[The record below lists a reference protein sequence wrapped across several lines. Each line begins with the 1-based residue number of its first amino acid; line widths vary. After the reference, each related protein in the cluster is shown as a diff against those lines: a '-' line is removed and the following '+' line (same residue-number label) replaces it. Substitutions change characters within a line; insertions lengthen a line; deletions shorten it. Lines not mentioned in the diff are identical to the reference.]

1 MIHHIRGKIDG
12 TIDGGIVVE
21 ANGIGY
27 EVFVPDNSSLYLRKN
42 GEEVK
47 VLTFMIVKEDDVKL
61 YGFSDR
67 ESLELFRKL
76 LTVSGVGAKG
86 AMALLSAMPV
96 ADLKQAIAFDDAAML
111 TRANGIGKK
120 IAQRI
125 CLELKDKLGE
135 MSAAAGVTLAE
146 VSAGGEKAMAV
157 DGLIALGYSRSEAS
171 AALAGAE
178 DGLTTEE
185 YIKKALKKLF

>member
-27 EVFVPDNSSLYLRKN
+27 EVFLPDNSPLYLKKGN
-42 GEEVK
+42 EEVK
-47 VLTFMIVKEDDVKL
+47 VLTVMIVKEDDVKL
-61 YGFSDR
+61 YGFSDK
-67 ESLELFRKL
+67 ESLTVFRKL

-96 ADLKQAIAFDDAAML
+96 NDLKQAIAFDDAATL

-125 CLELKDKLGE
+125 CLELKDKLGDI
-135 MSAAAGVTLAE
+135 SAAVGVTLADIS
-146 VSAGGEKAMAV
+146 SADEKGMAV
-157 DGLIALGYSRSEAS
+157 DALMALGYSRRVTSCSWAMRSRS
-171 AALAGAE
+171 ARSAMVS
-178 DGLTTEE
+178 
-185 YIKKALKKLF
+185 

>member
-27 EVFVPDNSSLYLRKN
+27 EVFVPDNSSLYLHKN

-47 VLTFMIVKEDDVKL
+47 VLTVMIVKEDDVKL

-135 MSAAAGVTLAE
+135 LSATAGATLAE
-146 VSAGGEKAMAV
+146 VCVGGEKAMAV

>member
-27 EVFVPDNSSLYLRKN
+27 EVFVSDNSSLYLHKN

-47 VLTFMIVKEDDVKL
+47 VLTVMIVKEDDVKL

-135 MSAAAGVTLAE
+135 LSATAGATLAE

>member
-1 MIHHIRGKIDG
+1 MIHHIRGTIDG

-21 ANGIGY
+21 AGGIGY
-27 EVFVPDNSSLYLRKN
+27 EVFVPDNSPLYLKKTN
-42 GEEVK
+42 EQVK
-47 VLTFMIVKEDDVKL
+47 VLTAMIVKEDDVKL
-61 YGFSDR
+61 YGFSDK
-67 ESLELFRKL
+67 ESLALFRRL

-86 AMALLSAMPV
+86 AMALLSAMPTD
-96 ADLKQAIAFDDAAML
+96 DLKRAIAFDDAATL

-125 CLELKDKLGE
+125 CLELKEKLGDI
-135 MSAAAGVTLAE
+135 SVTAGVTLAE
-146 VSAGGEKAMAV
+146 VAAVDEKAMAV
-157 DGLIALGYSRSEAS
+157 DGLVALGYSRSEAS

-178 DGLTTEE
+178 EGLTTED

>member
-27 EVFVPDNSSLYLRKN
+27 EVFIPDNSPLYLKKGN
-42 GEEVK
+42 EEVK
-47 VLTFMIVKEDDVKL
+47 VLTAMIVKEDDVKL
-61 YGFSDR
+61 YGFSDK
-67 ESLELFRKL
+67 ESMTVFRKL

-96 ADLKQAIAFDDAAML
+96 NDLKQAIAFDDAATL

-125 CLELKDKLGE
+125 CLELADGGKIYMDCNLQKPK
-135 MSAAAGVTLAE
+135 AAPVTVSFDGVLDA
-146 VSAGGEKAMAV
+146 KAMRGRVGRIVSCNAN
-157 DGLIALGYSRSEAS
+157 YE
-171 AALAGAE
+171 
-178 DGLTTEE
+178 
-185 YIKKALKKLF
+185 

>member
-1 MIHHIRGKIDG
+1 MIHHIRGRIDG

-27 EVFVPDNSSLYLRKN
+27 EVFVPDNSELYLKKGN
-42 GEEVK
+42 EEVK
-47 VLTFMIVKEDDVKL
+47 VLTVMIVKEDDVKL
-61 YGFSDR
+61 YGFSDK
-67 ESLELFRKL
+67 ETMALFRKL

-96 ADLKQAIAFDDAAML
+96 NDLKQAIAFDDAATL

-125 CLELKDKLGE
+125 CLELKDKLGDI
-135 MSAAAGVTLAE
+135 SA
-146 VSAGGEKAMAV
+146 SAGITMADIKAADEKGTAV
-157 DGLIALGYSRSEAS
+157 DALMALGYSRSEAS
-171 AALAGAE
+171 AALGGVE

>member
-47 VLTFMIVKEDDVKL
+47 VLTIMIVKEDDVKL

-135 MSAAAGVTLAE
+135 LSAAAGVTLAE

>member
-1 MIHHIRGKIDG
+1 MIHHIRGTVEG

-27 EVFVPDNSSLYLRKN
+27 EVFVPDNSPLYLKKS

-47 VLTFMIVKEDDVKL
+47 VLTAMIVKEDDVKL

-67 ESLELFRKL
+67 ESLLLFRKL

-96 ADLKQAIAFDDAAML
+96 DNLKQAIAFDDAATL

-125 CLELKDKLGE
+125 CLELKEKLGDI
-135 MSAAAGVTLAE
+135 SAAATAALAE
-146 VSAGGEKAMAV
+146 VAAADEKAMAV
-157 DGLIALGYSRSEAS
+157 DGLVALGYSRSEAA

-178 DGLTTEE
+178 DGLTTED
-185 YIKKALKKLF
+185 YIKRALKKLF

>member
-1 MIHHIRGKIDG
+1 MIHHIRGTIEG
-12 TIDGGIVVE
+12 TMDGGIVVE

-27 EVFVPDNSSLYLRKN
+27 EVFVPDNSPLYLKKN
-42 GEEVK
+42 NEEVK
-47 VLTFMIVKEDDVKL
+47 VLTVMIVKEDDVKL
-61 YGFSDR
+61 YGFSDKD
-67 ESLELFRKL
+67 SLALFRKL

-86 AMALLSAMPV
+86 AMALLSSMPV
-96 ADLKQAIAFDDAAML
+96 NDLKQAIAFDDAVTL

-125 CLELKDKLGE
+125 CLELKDKLGDI
-135 MSAAAGVTLAE
+135 SATAGVTLAE
-146 VSAGGEKAMAV
+146 VAAADEKGEAV
-157 DGLIALGYSRSEAS
+157 DALIALGYSRSEAA

-178 DGLTTEE
+178 DGLTTED

>member
-1 MIHHIRGKIDG
+1 MIHHIRGTVEG

-27 EVFVPDNSSLYLRKN
+27 EVFVPDNSPLYLKKS

-47 VLTFMIVKEDDVKL
+47 VLTAMIVKEDDVKL

-67 ESLELFRKL
+67 ESLLLFRKL

-96 ADLKQAIAFDDAAML
+96 DNLKQAIAFDDAATL

-125 CLELKDKLGE
+125 CLELKEKLGDI
-135 MSAAAGVTLAE
+135 SAAATAALAE
-146 VSAGGEKAMAV
+146 VAAADEKATAV
-157 DGLIALGYSRSEAS
+157 DGLVALGYSRSEAA

-178 DGLTTEE
+178 DGLTTED
-185 YIKKALKKLF
+185 YIKRALKKLF

>member
-27 EVFVPDNSSLYLRKN
+27 EVFIPDNSPLYLKKGN
-42 GEEVK
+42 EEVK
-47 VLTFMIVKEDDVKL
+47 VLTVMVVKEDDVKL
-61 YGFSDR
+61 YGFSEK
-67 ESLELFRKL
+67 ESMTVFRKL

-96 ADLKQAIAFDDAAML
+96 NDLKQAIAFDDAATL

-135 MSAAAGVTLAE
+135 VSTAAGVTLADI
-146 VSAGGEKAMAV
+146 SAADEKGMAV
-157 DGLIALGYSRSEAS
+157 DALMALGYSRSESS
-171 AALAGAE
+171 AALGGLE
-178 DGLTTEE
+178 EGLTTED